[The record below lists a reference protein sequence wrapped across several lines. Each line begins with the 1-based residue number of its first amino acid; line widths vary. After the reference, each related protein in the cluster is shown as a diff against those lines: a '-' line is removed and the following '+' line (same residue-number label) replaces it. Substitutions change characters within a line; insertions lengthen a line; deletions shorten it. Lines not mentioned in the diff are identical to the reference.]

1 VSALTTDSGFRPEIG
16 DLPGYLARHVSPA
29 TRFLQLE
36 DTFQLESGRDLEGV
50 TIAFRTWGNPANAAN
65 NAILVCH
72 ALTGSADVDA
82 WWPGIIGEGRAFDPR
97 HDFVVCSNI
106 LGSCYGTT
114 GPASVQS
121 GSDRRYRSGF
131 PRIGVRDMVRLQLRL
146 IDYLG
151 IDRLAVITGPS
162 LGGMQAL
169 EWALM
174 YPDRVA
180 TIVPIGVG
188 GRHSAWCI
196 AMSEAQRAAIYADPC
211 WSNGDYSDE
220 CRPEMGLAAARMMAV
235 CSYRSWHSFDRR
247 FGRQERPDGEF
258 EMQSYLRYQ
267 GRKINER
274 FDANTYVRLTQ
285 AMNDYDIARGR
296 GDYLEV
302 IQSIRQRALV
312 VSIRSD
318 LLYPPHEQRL
328 LADHLPNATYAIL
341 DSAEGH
347 DGFLIESAEL
357 GDLVAAFRN
366 EAGMQPGSKPGSKP
380 GTGSKRRP
388 LLTAVA
394 E

>member
-1 VSALTTDSGFRPEIG
+1 
-16 DLPGYLARHVSPA
+16 
-29 TRFLQLE
+29 
-36 DTFQLESGRDLEGV
+36 
-50 TIAFRTWGNPANAAN
+50 
-65 NAILVCH
+65 
-72 ALTGSADVDA
+72 
-82 WWPGIIGEGRAFDPR
+82 
-97 HDFVVCSNI
+97 
-106 LGSCYGTT
+106 
-114 GPASVQS
+114 
-121 GSDRRYRSGF
+121 
-131 PRIGVRDMVRLQLRL
+131 
-146 IDYLG
+146 
-151 IDRLAVITGPS
+151 
-162 LGGMQAL
+162 
-169 EWALM
+169 
-174 YPDRVA
+174 
-180 TIVPIGVG
+180 
-188 GRHSAWCI
+188 
-196 AMSEAQRAAIYADPC
+196 
-211 WSNGDYSDE
+211 
-220 CRPEMGLAAARMMAV
+220 
-235 CSYRSWHSFDRR
+235 
-247 FGRQERPDGEF
+247 
-258 EMQSYLRYQ
+258 
-267 GRKINER
+267 
-274 FDANTYVRLTQ
+274 VRLTQ